1 MAASVPSAGDHFCS
15 HLQSNRGIIACERV
29 RAHEEEHMNR
39 RFAIV
44 SLSATLAAGLALLPG
59 SAVSQTK
66 SLKDQLAGAWIHV
79 STKYKFPDGK
89 TEDTMGPNARGI
101 LILDASG
108 RVAFVNMRA
117 SLPKFASN
125 DRMKGTPE
133 EYKAIGQ
140 GSYAYFG
147 TYTVNE
153 ADRSFTVHVDGS
165 TFPNF
170 DGADQKRSFTLAG
183 DELKYTNPVA
193 TVGPGVVVEAVW
205 KRAK

>member
-1 MAASVPSAGDHFCS
+1 
-15 HLQSNRGIIACERV
+15 
-29 RAHEEEHMNR
+29 MNR
-39 RFAIV
+39 RSV
-44 SLSATLAAGLALLPG
+44 LSISAMTVLGLALLPS
-59 SAVSQTK
+59 SASSQQK
-66 SLKDQLAGAWIHV
+66 SLKDQLAGAWTPV
-79 STKYKFPDGK
+79 SIKYKFPDGK
-89 TEDTMGPNARGI
+89 TEDAMGPNARGI

-108 RVAFVNMRA
+108 RMALVNMRA

-140 GSYAYFG
+140 GSFAYFG

-153 ADRSFTVHVDGS
+153 ADRSFTFHIDGS
-165 TFPNF
+165 TYPNF

-183 DELKYTNPVA
+183 DELRYTNPVA

>member
-1 MAASVPSAGDHFCS
+1 
-15 HLQSNRGIIACERV
+15 
-29 RAHEEEHMNR
+29 MNR
-39 RFAIV
+39 RSV
-44 SLSATLAAGLALLPG
+44 LSISTMTVLGLVLSS
-59 SAVSQTK
+59 SASSQQK
-66 SLKDQLAGAWIHV
+66 SLKDQLVGAWTPV
-79 STKYKFPDGK
+79 SIKYKFPDGK

-108 RVAFVNMRA
+108 RMALVNMRA

-125 DRMKGTPE
+125 DRMKGTTE
-133 EYKAIGQ
+133 EYKAVGQ
-140 GSYAYFG
+140 GSFAYFG

-153 ADRSFTVHVDGS
+153 ADRSLTFHIDGS
-165 TFPNF
+165 TYPNF

-193 TVGPGVVVEAVW
+193 TVGQGVIVEAVW